1 VFQGIV
7 DVLPKRQRQLR
18 GLRDSARQPDER
30 NHANQHVDDL
40 SGHRARTHRGIGP
53 SWVGRHSTTDS
64 DQRSDP
70 SDEITATL
78 TGKQA
83 PGG

>member
-18 GLRDSARQPDER
+18 GLRDSAGQPDHR

-40 SGHRARTHRGIGP
+40 SVAP
-53 SWVGRHSTTDS
+53 AL
-64 DQRSDP
+64 
-70 SDEITATL
+70 TA
-78 TGKQA
+78 A
-83 PGG
+83 SA